1 MTVIID
7 TTVLIDVSKGTPKAA
22 AFFERHAG
30 ELLASEISRVEV
42 LQGARAHELALI
54 EELFEVIEWIPV
66 FEEIARRAGTLGQVW
81 LRSHSGIDTP
91 DLIIAASAQ
100 LADARLA
107 TLNVKHFP
115 MFPGLQPAY

>member
-7 TTVLIDVSKGTPKAA
+7 TTVLIDASRGLAPAIN
-22 AFFERHAG
+22 FLDLHAG
-30 ELLASEISRVEV
+30 ELLASEISRVEL
-42 LQGARAHELALI
+42 LQGVRSGELDLL
-54 EELFEVIEWIPV
+54 ESLMDTVEWVPV

-81 LRSHSGIDTP
+81 RRSHSGIDVP
-91 DLIIAASAQ
+91 DLVIAASAQ
-100 LADARLA
+100 ITGATLA